1 MGAQRCGVRR
11 RGSNTWAPGAGP
23 WVGFAKDLR
32 GEDRVVGEGN
42 VAKTSFP
49 PVVHTRTPSTR
60 EKTKTNLP
68 PPWVEHGIFRLQGER
83 INHYATEAGGNQHFW
98 DVKPI
103 QVVCKQARPGKP
115 GGGAAQRKAGCRRN
129 SRMSP
134 SMAMAAQVS
143 RCSIGCSCFPFERQC
158 TRRSR
163 IVLST

>member
-1 MGAQRCGVRR
+1 MGSIKDPESGDHQACDKAKRLQHCTHLGAR
-11 RGSNTWAPGAGP
+11 RGT
-23 WVGFAKDLR
+23 VGWLCQRPAT
-32 GEDRVVGEGN
+32 
-42 VAKTSFP
+42 KTSFP
-49 PVVHTRTPSTR
+49 PAVDRASSTR
-60 EKTKTNLP
+60 EKTKINLP

-103 QVVCKQARPGKP
+103 HIACNQAQPGKP

-163 IVLST
+163 IVLSM